1 MKKANVVI
9 ENETGLHARPA
20 TELAKLAMKYKCSIN
35 LIVNG
40 KLIDARSPLMI
51 MSAGIKHKTE
61 LEIICDGENED
72 LALEDVKSFLKK
84 ILKIGGL
91 QKGTPFCEA
100 ACCSTFRVFVPFR
113 PVTEGSQRHSALLR
127 GGGPCECPAFPLQIG
142 AQVVIGQRLWRPAE
156 PYPSGLG
163 GRNSLRLTLTDIGT
177 FIFGDKGEYL
187 QHNIAQKRAHQI
199 LPLSGIQQRHVQYH
213 NVNAFFFGQY
223 SPLL

>member
-1 MKKANVVI
+1 MAARLQIHALLLAAYRNVYLSVKLPAVSI
-9 ENETGLHARPA
+9 HYPYRP
-20 TELAKLAMKYKCSIN
+20 N
-35 LIVNG
+35 P
-40 KLIDARSPLMI
+40 R
-51 MSAGIKHKTE
+51 H
-61 LEIICDGENED
+61 
-72 LALEDVKSFLKK
+72 VKSFLKK

-163 GRNSLRLTLTDIGT
+163 GRNSLRLTLTDIGKL
-177 FIFGDKGEYL
+177 ILSDKGEYL

>member
-1 MKKANVVI
+1 MAARLQIHALLLAAYRNVYLSVKLPAVSI
-9 ENETGLHARPA
+9 HYPYRP
-20 TELAKLAMKYKCSIN
+20 N
-35 LIVNG
+35 P
-40 KLIDARSPLMI
+40 R
-51 MSAGIKHKTE
+51 H
-61 LEIICDGENED
+61 
-72 LALEDVKSFLKK
+72 VKSFLKK

-163 GRNSLRLTLTDIGT
+163 SRNSLRLTLTDIGT

-187 QHNIAQKRAHQI
+187 QH
-199 LPLSGIQQRHVQYH
+199 P
-213 NVNAFFFGQY
+213 
-223 SPLL
+223 